1 MADIINLRRARKA
14 KARAEAEAT
23 AAENRIRFGR
33 PAAERKLEAARDAL
47 ETRRH
52 EGHRRADS
60 EKPDDDQG

>member
-14 KARAEAEAT
+14 KARADAETT
-23 AAENRIRFGR
+23 AAENRARFGR

-47 ETRRH
+47 EKARH

-60 EKPDDDQG
+60 ERTDDDQG